1 LAPVDEFNHF
11 IEGRSHRNTK
21 HIRKHDIAAY
31 GGLEFGSAEH
41 FPQKVVWSNQPTWLS
56 IIVKHDQNTAGDV
69 NQTMSG
75 FLKAVFETNR
85 DVFIVK
91 VKVAKNTDHKVT
103 PEW

>member
-1 LAPVDEFNHF
+1 
-11 IEGRSHRNTK
+11 
-21 HIRKHDIAAY
+21 
-31 GGLEFGSAEH
+31 
-41 FPQKVVWSNQPTWLS
+41 
-56 IIVKHDQNTAGDV
+56 
-69 NQTMSG
+69 MSG